1 MPQKICEISRNNLLE
16 RSKKLM
22 TKTITT
28 ITTTTIQEK
37 KSPIKK
43 NKPSFSFDKYIPAEI
58 SPWNTDGLEKVHA

>member
-1 MPQKICEISRNNLLE
+1 
-16 RSKKLM
+16 M